1 MSERVWIDM
10 SGSGE
15 LEGELIYLHPS
26 GLSKARR
33 RIFESWI
40 LKEGGRV
47 VADQK
52 EGLVVVVE
60 DKLLEGAT
68 LEAAIQK
75 LDSEVSVVGLSWLS
89 SCIEQGKRVSEV
101 PFLLRRMSTAG
112 KGQKKRRVHDLSSS
126 DESEPEEGGSRGRL
140 KHSLSDSDEDD
151 TGKTGTVEKSS
162 LSDDTGNTSGHGK
175 RSSGWQPNAN
185 IAAELGKQQQQLKF
199 KSWLLQLRLKHRTN
213 CSSSSVGK
221 LAKAYTASGDQWR
234 ARTYSRAVKT
244 ISALDTPITTR

>member
-1 MSERVWIDM
+1 M

-140 KHSLSDSDEDD
+140 KHSLSDSDEGD

-162 LSDDTGNTSGHGK
+162 LSDDTGNTSGRSK
-175 RSSGWQPNAN
+175 KSSGCQANAN
-185 IAAELGKQQQQLKF
+185 IAAELGKQQQQLKV
-199 KSWLLQLRLKHRTN
+199 KRWLLQR
-213 CSSSSVGK
+213 CSSFSSIK
-221 LAKAYTASGDQWR
+221 PTAH
-234 ARTYSRAVKT
+234 
-244 ISALDTPITTR
+244 PPP

>member
-1 MSERVWIDM
+1 M

-140 KHSLSDSDEDD
+140 KHSLSDSDEGD

-162 LSDDTGNTSGHGK
+162 LSDDTGNTSGRSK
-175 RSSGWQPNAN
+175 KSSGCQANAN
-185 IAAELGKQQQQLKF
+185 IAAELGKQQQQLKV
-199 KSWLLQLRLKHRTN
+199 KRWLLQR
-213 CSSSSVGK
+213 CSSFSSIK
-221 LAKAYTASGDQWR
+221 PTAHPPPQGSWRRLTRRAGTSGER
-234 ARTYSRAVKT
+234 ELTRGRSKP
-244 ISALDTPITTR
+244 SAPLTPQSLRGNT